1 MANENK
7 VLSFID
13 EVNKEKATI
22 ANKNAFMSSPIYKKK
37 QLDDNMVKAKSDCLN
52 YIFADLYK
60 NSLPLDDSY
69 VYANDE
75 KLTNDMKDFINKQT
89 ADKGVE
95 CYVRE
100 AIKRGNK
107 SLAQVLESVE
117 RFVGGCFREKVAE
130 YKKLDIKDLD
140 WKFNDEKKAE
150 LKQIAADANLDEVAN
165 YIKQNVKST
174 AEYEKG
180 KIIERRQDTKE
191 LQEEMEKN
199 NELTSESAV
208 MEYMKLRGKTAL
220 EKSIY
225 QPSLFEGVM
234 INKFNHFPSNTTE
247 EQDECYKEAV
257 GEFTMLNI
265 NKALRYKEYPLR
277 VVQELAKEYARS

>member
-22 ANKNAFMSSPIYKKK
+22 AKQNAFMSSPIYKKK
-37 QLDDNMVKAKSDCLN
+37 QLDDNMLKAKSDCLN

-60 NSLPLDDSY
+60 NSLPLEDSY

-107 SLAQVLESVE
+107 SLAQIMESVE
-117 RFVGGCFREKVAE
+117 HLVNTCFKEKVAD
-130 YKKLDIKDLD
+130 YKRLDVKDLD
-140 WKFNDEKKAE
+140 WKFDDVKRAE

-165 YIKQNVKST
+165 YIKQNVKSA
-174 AEYEKG
+174 AEYEKA
-180 KIIERRQDTKE
+180 KIIEKHQEAKE
-191 LQEEMEKN
+191 IQEEMEKN
-199 NELTSESAV
+199 NELTSESAI
-208 MEYMKLRGKTAL
+208 MEYMKLHGKTPL
-220 EKSIY
+220 EKAIY

-234 INKFNHFPSNTTE
+234 INKFNHLPSETIE
-247 EQDECYKEAV
+247 EQGDCYNEAV

-265 NKALRYKEYPLR
+265 NKAMRYKNYPLR
-277 VVQELAKEYARS
+277 AVQELAKEYARA

>member
-22 ANKNAFMSSPIYKKK
+22 AKQNAFMSSPIYKKK

-60 NSLPLDDSY
+60 NSLPLEDSY

-89 ADKGVE
+89 MDKGVE
-95 CYVRE
+95 VYVRE

-107 SLAQVLESVE
+107 SLEQVMEGVNHLVNT
-117 RFVGGCFREKVAE
+117 CFKEKVAE
-130 YKKLDIKDLD
+130 YKNLDPKDLD
-140 WKFNDEKKAE
+140 WKFDDDKKFE
-150 LKQIAADANLDEVAN
+150 LKKIAADANLDEVAN
-165 YIKQNVKST
+165 YIKQNVKSA
-174 AEYEKG
+174 AEYEKA
-180 KIIERRQDTKE
+180 KIIEKRQEAKE
-191 LQEEMEKN
+191 IQEEMEKN
-199 NELTSESAV
+199 NELTSEAAV
-208 MEYMKLRGKTAL
+208 SRYMKLNGMTSL
-220 EKSIY
+220 EKAIY

-234 INKFNHFPSNTTE
+234 INKFNHLPSETAY
-247 EQDECYKEAV
+247 EQTECYNEAV

-265 NKALRYKEYPLR
+265 NKAMRFKDYTLESVKK
-277 VVQELAKEYARS
+277 LAKDYARA

>member
-37 QLDDNMVKAKSDCLN
+37 QLDDNMVRAKSDCLN

-60 NSLPLDDSY
+60 NSLPLEDSY
-69 VYANDE
+69 KYANDE

-107 SLAQVLESVE
+107 SLAHVMESVE
-117 RFVGGCFREKVAE
+117 HLVNTCFKEKVAE

-140 WKFNDEKKAE
+140 WKFDDVKRAE
-150 LKQIAADANLDEVAN
+150 LKQIAADANLDEAAN
-165 YIKQNVKST
+165 YIKQNVKSA
-174 AEYEKG
+174 AEYEKA
-180 KIIERRQDTKE
+180 KIIEKRKE
-191 LQEEMEKN
+191 EKEIQEEMEKN
-199 NELTSESAV
+199 NDLTSESSIAD
-208 MEYMKLRGKTAL
+208 YMKLHGKTPL
-220 EKSIY
+220 EKAIY

-234 INKFNHFPSNTTE
+234 INKFNHLPSETME
-247 EQDECYKEAV
+247 EQTNCYNEAV
-257 GEFTMLNI
+257 GEYTMLNI
-265 NKALRYKEYPLR
+265 NKAMRYTSYPLR
-277 VVQELAKEYARS
+277 SVQELAKEYARA